1 MILRGGPTLLLCSV
15 FCLATTLSSCGR
27 SQVGPKKIEADG
39 VTYIACGGALW
50 LENDKIQRDNE
61 PPTFQVLYKDAQ
73 GNNHELKM
81 VRMLKVTDLPDDTP
95 ACSNVR

>member
-1 MILRGGPTLLLCSV
+1 MILTYGSRSVLCVAFCSV
-15 FCLATTLSSCGR
+15 MTLSSCGPSR
-27 SQVGPKKIEADG
+27 VGPKEIEADG

-61 PPTFQVLYKDAQ
+61 PSTFQVLFKDAQ

-95 ACSNVR
+95 ACSNAR